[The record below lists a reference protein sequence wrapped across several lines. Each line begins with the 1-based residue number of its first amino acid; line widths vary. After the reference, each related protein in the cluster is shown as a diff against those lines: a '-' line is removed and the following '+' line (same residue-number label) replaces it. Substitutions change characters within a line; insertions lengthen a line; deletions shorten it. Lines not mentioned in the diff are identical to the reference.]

1 MEYRVVF
8 HPKAEDELEKLYD
21 YIEKRASPAI
31 AWTFVSGIRDYCFGF
46 STFPERGTVWPEG
59 SRAIRIVGYRRRVSI
74 VFAVEQRQVMILG
87 IFYGGQ
93 NIDLDLLEE
102 RF

>member
-1 MEYRVVF
+1 M
-8 HPKAEDELEKLYD
+8 
-21 YIEKRASPAI
+21 
-31 AWTFVSGIRDYCFGF
+31 
-46 STFPERGTVWPEG
+46 WPEV

-93 NIDLDLLEE
+93 DIDLDLLAD